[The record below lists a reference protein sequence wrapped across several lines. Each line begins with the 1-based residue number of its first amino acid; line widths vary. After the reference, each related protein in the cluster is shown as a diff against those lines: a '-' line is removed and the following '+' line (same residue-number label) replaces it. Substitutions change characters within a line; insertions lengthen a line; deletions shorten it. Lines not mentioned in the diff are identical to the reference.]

1 MSLNERLLNDM
12 KEAMKQKEAGKIRL
26 ATIRMVR
33 AAQKEMEIDKKREL
47 TDEELIQLIRREMKK
62 RQDVIADYEKAH
74 RMEMV
79 EQLKEEIRIL
89 KEYLPEQ
96 LGEDELRKI
105 VKETIAE
112 AGAEGMKDMGKVMKI
127 LMPKIQ
133 GRADGKT
140 VNEMVKEMLS

>member
-1 MSLNERLLNDM
+1 MSLNARLLNDM

-47 TDEELIQLIRREMKK
+47 TEEELIQLIRREMKK
-62 RQDVIADYEKAH
+62 RQDVIADYERAG
-74 RMEMV
+74 RLEMV

-89 KEYLPEQ
+89 EEYLPEQ
-96 LGEDELRKI
+96 LGEEELRKM
-105 VKETIAE
+105 VEEAIAE
-112 AGAEGMKDMGKVMKI
+112 AGATSSKDMGKVMKV

-133 GRADGKT
+133 GRADGRV

>member
-1 MSLNERLLNDM
+1 MSLNERLLSDM

-47 TDEELIQLIRREMKK
+47 TDEELIQLIRRELKK
-62 RQDVIADYEKAH
+62 RQEVIADYQKAG
-74 RMEMV
+74 RSEMV

-89 KEYLPEQ
+89 EEYLPEQ
-96 LGEDELRKI
+96 LGEEELRKL
-105 VKETIAE
+105 VKEAIAE
-112 AGAEGMKDMGKVMKI
+112 AGAESAKDMGKVMKI

-133 GRADGKT
+133 GRADGKV
-140 VNEMVKEMLS
+140 VNEMVKTMLS

>member
-79 EQLKEEIRIL
+79 EQLKEEIQIL

-105 VKETIAE
+105 VKEAIAE
-112 AGAEGMKDMGKVMKI
+112 AGAEGAKDMGKVMKV